1 MFSNS
6 KQSDTKQL
14 DTKSVATSYTE
25 IKTTSK
31 LPTLMMTPVFNQN
44 SQWPSYIVSP
54 LYDTDKN
61 TVDAQHYYNT
71 VNGMASA
78 IQSYSH
84 TQHQNSGTQYMYPVM
99 PYYMQPVDT
108 MQTPQGTPQPD
119 NTVRQQQLWY
129 YQHYKPTVY
138 DFVV

>member
-1 MFSNS
+1 MFSNT
-6 KQSDTKQL
+6 KQS
-14 DTKSVATSYTE
+14 DTKSVATSDTE

-61 TVDAQHYYNT
+61 TVDSQHYYNA
-71 VNGMASA
+71 VNGMATA

-84 TQHQNSGTQYMYPVM
+84 IKHQNSGNQYMYPVM

-108 MQTPQGTPQPD
+108 TQTLHSTAQPD
-119 NTVRQQQLWY
+119 NTLRQQQLWY
-129 YQHYKPTVY
+129 YQHYQPTTY
-138 DFVV
+138 DYVV